1 MPNTT
6 LDMIAAS
13 LWGLRAEVELQLR
26 SLTEAQRLAE
36 QLRANPDDAG
46 ESLRTRLAADMDEV
60 IRANL
65 QVRRT
70 AQDCAGM
77 IQELAGRSATVP
89 TEQFVPPQDRRP

>member
-1 MPNTT
+1 MPEMT
-6 LDMIAAS
+6 LDMLAAS

-26 SLTEAQRLAE
+26 SLTNAQRLTE
-36 QLRANPDDAG
+36 QLRASADETRA
-46 ESLRTRLAADMDEV
+46 SLRDRLAADMDEV

-77 IQELAGRSATVP
+77 IQDLEARSATVQ
-89 TEQFVPPQDRRP
+89 TEPSLPPDNRRP

>member
-1 MPNTT
+1 MPEMT

-26 SLTEAQRLAE
+26 SLTNAQRLAE
-36 QLRANPDDAG
+36 QLRVSPEEARAG
-46 ESLRTRLAADMDEV
+46 LRDRLAADMDEV

-77 IQELAGRSATVP
+77 IQDLAQRSATVQ
-89 TEQFVPPQDRRP
+89 TEQLLPPHNRRP